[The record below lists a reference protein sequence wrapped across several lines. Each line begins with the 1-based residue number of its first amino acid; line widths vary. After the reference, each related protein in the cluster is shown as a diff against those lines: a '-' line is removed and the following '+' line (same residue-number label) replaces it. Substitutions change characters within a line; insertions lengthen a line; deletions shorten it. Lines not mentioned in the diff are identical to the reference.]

1 MTDAQRAPRGAARTV
16 APDDVTRS
24 GRRSAGRTDGV
35 ETLLTAARVFAA
47 ITAES
52 IARAGAGITLPQLRV
67 LVLASERQPLSAG
80 AVADALDVHASSAS
94 RICDRLVQAGLLH
107 RRDRPEDRRQLE
119 LTLTESGVELLAAVT
134 EHRREVFQRILGRLE
149 INDRAALTDALE
161 RFIGAAVE
169 YDVRRTM
176 VP

>member
-1 MTDAQRAPRGAARTV
+1 ML
-16 APDDVTRS
+16 APDGIS
-24 GRRSAGRTDGV
+24 GPGQRVGAPSDDV
-35 ETLLTAARVFAA
+35 ETLVTAARVFAA

-134 EHRREVFQRILGRLE
+134 EHRRAVFQRILGRLE
-149 INDRAALTDALE
+149 TDDRAALTEALE
-161 RFIGAAVE
+161 GFIGAAVE
-169 YDVRRTM
+169 YDVRRTL